1 MSASQ
6 ISALLAGCRVLVADD
21 EPAMR
26 DVIARSVRR
35 WGAVAVEAASVAD
48 AIARLEADTFD
59 LIISDVNMPGRSGI
73 DLVREVRG
81 RWPTLAVL
89 MITGA
94 LDPTTPIRAFHD
106 GVDRFL
112 LKPFTLDE
120 LRDCAEQ
127 ALAASRARRR
137 AAAEVEQL
145 TRELRAREGEVR
157 ELVLRG
163 VRSLVAAVEA
173 KHPYTR
179 GHSERVSRYA
189 VAIARALGGLDTE
202 RIALAGELH
211 DIGKIGIPD
220 HILNKPGRLTHEE
233 MLKVMEHPAIGRR
246 ILEPLIDDAE
256 ILATVLHHHE
266 RWDGRGYPHGLAG
279 PDIPRAAQ
287 VLALADTFDALTSSR
302 AYRAARAV
310 DRAAE
315 VILSEE
321 GRQFSPEVV
330 AAFRV
335 ALPELEETLRAAA
348 LAAARSRG

>member
-1 MSASQ
+1 MSASP
-6 ISALLAGCRVLVADD
+6 ISAALAGCRVLVADD

-26 DVIARSVRR
+26 DAIARSVRR
-35 WGAVAVEAASVAD
+35 WGAVAVEVASVAD

-127 ALAASRARRR
+127 ALAASRARRQ

-279 PDIPRAAQ
+279 PDIPLAAQ

-302 AYRAARAV
+302 AYRAARAA
-310 DRAAE
+310 DSAAE
-315 VILSEE
+315 VILCEE

-348 LAAARSRG
+348 LAAARTRA